1 VPRCLPVSLEFSA
14 ALLQISNCT
23 SRDLLLHARCRDR
36 EQTGPERDGKETERD
51 VYISGDSWSLVEIEN
66 RGREKERERERD
78 DRSLRNLVNVDV
90 SSWPYSQSPGDAK
103 QPGI

>member
-1 VPRCLPVSLEFSA
+1 V
-14 ALLQISNCT
+14 I
-23 SRDLLLHARCRDR
+23 ARRDR
-36 EQTGPERDGKETERD
+36 KQRERK
-51 VYISGDSWSLVEIEN
+51 
-66 RGREKERERERD
+66 RERD